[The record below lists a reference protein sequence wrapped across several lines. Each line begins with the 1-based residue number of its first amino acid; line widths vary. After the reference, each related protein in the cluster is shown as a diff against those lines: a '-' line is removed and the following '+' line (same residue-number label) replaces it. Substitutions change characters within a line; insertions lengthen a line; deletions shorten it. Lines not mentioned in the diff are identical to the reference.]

1 MPTLTFDDLIIPAE
15 RPFLLRGKTY
25 PLRFVSAADMA
36 VVESALP
43 MPEPPLVDD
52 MTRGSN
58 APKVPNFKDPN
69 YLRECD
75 AVFKRWEL
83 ARGAIALRYKTREG
97 VVWGDEEPESTGALC
112 ARAMRRA
119 SFVVLASTELGA
131 TLTDAEAVAL
141 RKELAAF
148 TAASLTAD
156 AVKN

>member
-1 MPTLTFDDLIIPAE
+1 MATLTFDDLIIPAE

-52 MTRGSN
+52 LTRGSN
-58 APKVPNFKDPN
+58 APKVPNFKDPD

-83 ARGAIALRYKTREG
+83 ARGAIALRYRTAG
-97 VVWGDEEPESTGALC
+97 GLC
-112 ARAMRRA
+112 WSDDPDPRLRIGNSA
-119 SFVVLASTELGA
+119 FVVAASADLGQS
-131 TLTDAEAVAL
+131 LTDAEAVAL

-156 AVKN
+156 AVKNS